1 MHNTKHL
8 LSTLLFVTV
17 FLFLLSGC
25 GTHGTVRAIGESGA
39 VMVDVRHDGGYYKSA
54 LPDIPPGHMP
64 PPGECRIWLPG
75 VPPRATA
82 TTWRLPKAEASGP
95 TWWMAHPRGLET
107 SPWAKSH
114 KGLT

>member
-1 MHNTKHL
+1 MHKTTRL

-17 FLFLLSGC
+17 ILFLLSGC

-39 VMVDVRHDGGYYKSA
+39 VMVDVQHDGRYYRSA

-75 VPPRATA
+75 VPPGQQPPPGDCY
-82 TTWRLPKAEASGP
+82 RLRYRVPPGG
-95 TWWMAHPRGLET
+95 WLIRGD
-107 SPWAKSH
+107 
-114 KGLT
+114 